1 MASIDALKQEN
12 EALRNRIS
20 KLSAASLRISA
31 SLDLDTILSEVV
43 ESARALTEAR
53 YGLITTIGDSGPFED
68 FVTSG
73 FTPDEHRLL
82 LDSAAGPQ
90 LCERVR
96 DSQGALKLPDLHDDL
111 RSRGYSPHPRLPKTV
126 QGTAMRHRGVH
137 FGNFF
142 LADKAGHQQFTSQDE
157 EVLVLLASQA
167 AAAIAN
173 ARAYRDEHRARTD
186 LQTLIETSPV
196 GVVVFDAGTRHP
208 VSFNREADRIL
219 SRIRIPGH
227 PPEHLL
233 NVATCRFLDGREIAL
248 AELPIA
254 RVLSGA
260 ETVRAEQIELSAPD
274 GRRIT
279 VLVNATPIQSA
290 GDEVESVIVT
300 MQDLAP
306 LEELERSRAEFLSM
320 VTHELR
326 APLTSIKGSTATVLR
341 TSRVLD
347 PAEVR
352 QFFRIID
359 QQANR
364 MDGLISDLLD
374 AGRIKTGTL
383 SVAPE
388 PAAVAALVDEAR
400 NTFLSGG
407 GRHSLRIDLPT
418 DLPPVMA
425 DERRIV
431 QVLNNLVSNAARHSP
446 ETSVIRIDAVRDGGH
461 VALSVSDE
469 GSGLPPNLLLHLFRK
484 YGGGRGGYGLGL
496 AICKGLVEAH
506 GGRIRASSGR
516 TGQGTRFTFTLPVA
530 SLAGEDPTSNSLHQA
545 PARYRS
551 DPTRILVLDDDP
563 ETLRQVHSALAPA
576 GYTPLI
582 TGDPGELPHL
592 LRTKRPHLV
601 LLDLMLPGADGI
613 ELMESVPGLADLP
626 VIFLSGYDR
635 DETIARALRAGAAD
649 YIVKP
654 FSPTELTARV
664 QAALRLRT
672 RPAAFRL
679 ADLAIDY
686 DRRRVTLAGRLL
698 NLTATEFELLRL
710 LSRNAGRVVAYDVF
724 LRDVWND
731 SDTAGPNAVR
741 SSMKKLRRKLGDDAV
756 RPTYIFNE
764 FGVGYRMPDPSEAS
778 RP

>member
-1 MASIDALKQEN
+1 MP
-12 EALRNRIS
+12 
-20 KLSAASLRISA
+20 
-31 SLDLDTILSEVV
+31 
-43 ESARALTEAR
+43 
-53 YGLITTIGDSGPFED
+53 Y
-68 FVTSG
+68 
-73 FTPDEHRLL
+73 
-82 LDSAAGPQ
+82 
-90 LCERVR
+90 
-96 DSQGALKLPDLHDDL
+96 
-111 RSRGYSPHPRLPKTV
+111 
-126 QGTAMRHRGVH
+126 
-137 FGNFF
+137 
-142 LADKAGHQQFTSQDE
+142 
-157 EVLVLLASQA
+157 
-167 AAAIAN
+167 
-173 ARAYRDEHRARTD
+173 
-186 LQTLIETSPV
+186 
-196 GVVVFDAGTRHP
+196 
-208 VSFNREADRIL
+208 
-219 SRIRIPGH
+219 
-227 PPEHLL
+227 
-233 NVATCRFLDGREIAL
+233 ATGR
-248 AELPIA
+248 
-254 RVLSGA
+254 
-260 ETVRAEQIELSAPD
+260 
-274 GRRIT
+274 
-279 VLVNATPIQSA
+279 
-290 GDEVESVIVT
+290 
-300 MQDLAP
+300 
-306 LEELERSRAEFLSM
+306 
-320 VTHELR
+320 
-326 APLTSIKGSTATVLR
+326 
-341 TSRVLD
+341 
-347 PAEVR
+347 
-352 QFFRIID
+352 
-359 QQANR
+359 
-364 MDGLISDLLD
+364 
-374 AGRIKTGTL
+374 
-383 SVAPE
+383 
-388 PAAVAALVDEAR
+388 
-400 NTFLSGG
+400 
-407 GRHSLRIDLPT
+407 
-418 DLPPVMA
+418 
-425 DERRIV
+425 
-431 QVLNNLVSNAARHSP
+431 
-446 ETSVIRIDAVRDGGH
+446 H

-679 ADLAIDY
+679 ADLAIEY

-731 SDTAGPNAVR
+731 SDTAGPECRPHLHEEAPPQA
-741 SSMKKLRRKLGDDAV
+741 RRRRGAANLHLQ
-756 RPTYIFNE
+756 
-764 FGVGYRMPDPSEAS
+764 
-778 RP
+778 